1 MVSHYSYLYLWE
13 QISLNF
19 CWQCGGISSDITLLK
34 ASPNNTVFSCVL
46 CYFNLHLGPFALP
59 SFFTTFLQVFTFF
72 LFLKLF
78 FHLQKLLIKKLAVV
92 AKRSK
97 TATIP
102 IPSRNC
108 VSPRPRFESRS
119 KTFLYISIF
128 TLHAISSIKIRQ
140 WQPSDLESQPIS

>member
-97 TATIP
+97 TETIL
-102 IPSRNC
+102 ISSRNF
-108 VSPRPRFESRS
+108 VSLRPRFESRS
-119 KTFLYISIF
+119 KTFF
-128 TLHAISSIKIRQ
+128 EVFLHYMQFLLSKSGSGSLAI
-140 WQPSDLESQPIS
+140 